1 MHRLHFASGFAT
13 ALLLT
18 FATACD
24 PPPVDDSKTDPAD
37 DNADV
42 IAPEEILPLGSQALC
57 RVLFSC
63 CTSEADLAQF
73 FAPVARAEEGSVF
86 FDLVDRVPPNAALT
100 EAECPAL
107 VEEIHTRKGLGPFVA
122 AANDGVVEV
131 DGDALS
137 LCLNALDSATCG
149 AAALDSLFDSTCFG
163 LQPPVG
169 GDEQRRIFVRSATD
183 GDCRPITDGF
193 GGLFFGTC
201 DPTQAFCCVVDSS
214 GECGIPSPTGVGVC
228 TAAAQP
234 SETCSS
240 FAPVLPCATGLDC
253 IPGAGPDGTDGC
265 VAPSTDSLAL
275 GSPCY
280 DSALFRLLGTCDNG
294 WCDVF
299 GSDRC
304 EAHLAAGA
312 VCTNSEQCGPDVCAD
327 GICGPEQRCGG

>member
-1 MHRLHFASGFAT
+1 MHRLHFASGVAT
-13 ALLLT
+13 TLLFT

-24 PPPVDDSKTDPAD
+24 PLPVDEDKGDPAD
-37 DNADV
+37 SINVVDV
-42 IAPEEILPLGSQALC
+42 EEILPLGSQALC

-63 CTSEADLAQF
+63 CTTEADLAQF

-86 FDLVDRVPPNAALT
+86 FDLVGRVPPNVELT

-122 AANDGVVEV
+122 AARDGLVEV
-131 DGDALS
+131 DGDGLS
-137 LCLNALDSATCG
+137 GCLNALDSATCG
-149 AAALDSLFDSTCFG
+149 AEALESLFDSTCFG

-201 DPTQAFCCVVDSS
+201 DPTQAFCCVVDDS
-214 GECGIPSPTGVGVC
+214 GECGIPSPSDAGVC
-228 TAAAQP
+228 TAAAQAN
-234 SETCSS
+234 ETCSS

-253 IPGAGPDGTDGC
+253 ILGAGPDGADGC
-265 VAPSTDSLAL
+265 VAPSNESLAV

-280 DSALFRLLGTCDNG
+280 DSAQFRLLGTCDNG
-294 WCDVF
+294 WCDIL

-304 EAHLAAGA
+304 EPHLAAGA
-312 VCTNSEQCGPDVCAD
+312 ACTSSEQCGPDVCVD
-327 GICGPEQRCGG
+327 GFCGPEQRCGG